1 MGKIVL
7 AFSKKETSEKVR
19 RMLDGSEYVVSAVC
33 LSFAELMRAIAD
45 TEDILI
51 IMGYKL
57 PDATVNEV
65 ARNLSDGQELMT
77 IVKSDLREMID
88 DDIFIVPIPVNR
100 QGLISSID
108 LLWQGVERRSHR
120 AVRTPE
126 EQKIIEGA
134 KLFLMENHRMTEAQ
148 AHRFIQKRSMD
159 TGAKFIDTAR
169 MILNI

>member
-7 AFSKKETSEKVR
+7 AFSKKETAEKVH
-19 RMLDGSEYVVSAVC
+19 RMLRHSEYEAAAIC
-33 LSFAELMRAIAD
+33 LSYAELMRKISD
-45 TEDILI
+45 MDDVLI

-57 PDATVNEV
+57 PDATVNDV
-65 ARNLSDGQELMT
+65 AESLVDGQELMAV
-77 IVKSDLREMID
+77 VKSDLREMID
-88 DDIFIVPIPVNR
+88 DDVFIVPIPVNR

-108 LLWQGVERRSHR
+108 LLRKEVERRSHKTE
-120 AVRTPE
+120 RTPE
-126 EQKIIEGA
+126 EKKIIESA
-134 KLFLMENHRMTEAQ
+134 KLFLMENHRMTEEQ

>member
-1 MGKIVL
+1 MRKIVL

-33 LSFAELMRAIAD
+33 LSFADLMRATAD
-45 TEDILI
+45 MEDILI

-57 PDATVNEV
+57 PDATVNDV
-65 ARNLSDGQELMT
+65 AEHLSDRHELMA

-88 DDIFIVPIPVNR
+88 EDIFIVPIPVNR
-100 QGLISSID
+100 QALISSIN
-108 LLWQGVERRSHR
+108 LLWRDIERRSHR

-126 EQKIIEGA
+126 EQKIIESA
-134 KLFLMENHRMTEAQ
+134 KLFLMENHRMTEEQ